1 MFTIIIKNLIIV
13 KEEWIMLCDLIC
25 NAQKGDKEAMLEL
38 IQKFSPLFRKYAR
51 KLNYEDAY
59 EDIILFYMEMIR
71 SVNLERIV
79 SLEDGAVISYINV
92 SIINYYNK
100 RVRQIIRCEKEVA
113 LSDLT
118 EEQKYYVEAR
128 AAKLNQTDFF
138 AELGIKSL
146 LSEKEY
152 QIIYQIYEE
161 GYTAAEIARI
171 SQQSR
176 QSVNQLKQRALKKIA
191 DFLKKYSG

>member
-1 MFTIIIKNLIIV
+1 MH
-13 KEEWIMLCDLIC
+13 
-25 NAQKGDKEAMLEL
+25 
-38 IQKFSPLFRKYAR
+38 
-51 KLNYEDAY
+51 
-59 EDIILFYMEMIR
+59 
-71 SVNLERIV
+71 
-79 SLEDGAVISYINV
+79 V

-138 AELGIKSL
+138 FVLGIKSL

>member
-1 MFTIIIKNLIIV
+1 
-13 KEEWIMLCDLIC
+13 MLCDLIY

-100 RVRQIIRCEKEVA
+100 RI
-113 LSDLT
+113 
-118 EEQKYYVEAR
+118 
-128 AAKLNQTDFF
+128 KLVDYLN
-138 AELGIKSL
+138 
-146 LSEKEY
+146 
-152 QIIYQIYEE
+152 
-161 GYTAAEIARI
+161 R
-171 SQQSR
+171 
-176 QSVNQLKQRALKKIA
+176 V
-191 DFLKKYSG
+191 

>member
-1 MFTIIIKNLIIV
+1 
-13 KEEWIMLCDLIC
+13 MLCDLIC

-71 SVNLERIV
+71 SVNLERIA

-138 AELGIKSL
+138 EELGIKSL

>member
-1 MFTIIIKNLIIV
+1 MFTIIIKKSHYSKGGMDHAIY
-13 KEEWIMLCDLIC
+13 